1 MTTLTLDTALRQ
13 QALTQL
19 GIAQVLTMPDVT
31 PTDLVLM
38 AQTTQDPERLA
49 QIQQVAESQAAD
61 YLTRYQ
67 AIEPANSFAAYRG
80 RQHFKAQLS
89 ALLPLLPETQ
99 QLIIQQICH

>member
-1 MTTLTLDTALRQ
+1 MTTLTLDAALHQ
-13 QALTQL
+13 QALIQL

-31 PTDLVLM
+31 PTDLVLL
-38 AQTTQDPERLA
+38 AQATQDPERLA

-67 AIEPANSFAAYRG
+67 AIEHANGFAAYRG
-80 RQHFKAQLS
+80 RQQFKAQLS

-99 QLIIQQICH
+99 QLVIQQICH

>member
-38 AQTTQDPERLA
+38 SQTTQDPALRE

-61 YLTRYQ
+61 YLTRYRTLQ
-67 AIEPANSFAAYRG
+67 HANGFAAYRG

>member
-1 MTTLTLDTALRQ
+1 MTTLTLDAALRQ

-19 GIAQVLTMPDVT
+19 GIAQDS
-31 PTDLVLM
+31 
-38 AQTTQDPERLA
+38 ERLA

-67 AIEPANSFAAYRG
+67 TLQHANRFAAYRG

-99 QLIIQQICH
+99 QLVIQQICH

>member
-19 GIAQVLTMPDVT
+19 GVAQVLRLPDVT

-38 AQTTQDPERLA
+38 AQTTQDPALRE
-49 QIQQVAESQAAD
+49 QIQQVAQAQATD
-61 YLTRYQ
+61 ALTRYQ
-67 AIEPANSFAAYRG
+67 TLQHANGLIAYRG

-89 ALLPLLPETQ
+89 ELLPLLPETQ
-99 QLIIQQICH
+99 QLVIQKICY

>member
-1 MTTLTLDTALRQ
+1 MTTLTLDAALRQ

-19 GIAQVLTMPDVT
+19 GIAQDS
-31 PTDLVLM
+31 
-38 AQTTQDPERLA
+38 ERLA

-67 AIEPANSFAAYRG
+67 TLQHANGFAAYRG

-99 QLIIQQICH
+99 QLVIQQICH